1 MQRVSFRQVVATDL
15 LKIKKRSHQER
26 NVECF
31 YRICLAIPTVI
42 GLSLVFFILF
52 FLSPNGQSVRLY

>member
-15 LKIKKRSHQER
+15 LKVKKRSHKEE

-42 GLSLVFFILF
+42 GLSLLFFILF
-52 FLSPNGQSVRLY
+52 FLSPNG